1 MIGDTLTTENLL
13 AIFEAMSKIKPID
26 QSECFNNYY
35 DEVIERLIWKELD
48 LKVIE
53 QRQLSKA
60 IEDQNLQNDKD
71 SEH

>member
-60 IEDQNLQNDKD
+60 IEDQNLQK
-71 SEH
+71 

>member
-26 QSECFNNYY
+26 QSEYFNNYY

-60 IEDQNLQNDKD
+60 IEDQNLQK
-71 SEH
+71 

>member
-1 MIGDTLTTENLL
+1 MIGDSLTTENLL

-26 QSECFNNYY
+26 QSEYFNNYY

-53 QRQLSKA
+53 QTQLRKA
-60 IEDQNLQNDKD
+60 IEDQNLQK
-71 SEH
+71 

>member
-26 QSECFNNYY
+26 QSEYFNNYY

-60 IEDQNLQNDKD
+60 IENQNLQK
-71 SEH
+71 